1 MKDRIKAYYAE
12 FGEREWNRLLNP
24 TDGAVEFA
32 VNRRAISRYLP
43 TSLDS
48 AQPLR
53 ILDIGGG
60 PGRYSFWLVEQG
72 HKVTLADLS
81 PDLLKIARAKSDESH
96 TQLEAVVE
104 ADACDLSA
112 WPTGYFDA
120 VLSLGPFYHLPDAAD
135 RDRAAGELGR
145 VLRPGGVAFVAL
157 MPRYTFLRR
166 TIAIGD
172 ERQHLL
178 DADFLRE
185 ALEQGAFYNDIPG
198 RFTEGY
204 GAHPAEI
211 EPYFARFGLEQ
222 VTLLASEGIAV
233 GIQEAVAQIADTAP
247 ALYERVIDLILETA
261 TDPSILG
268 LCSHL
273 LYVGQKTDISS

>member
-1 MKDRIKAYYAE
+1 MKERVRAYYAE

-32 VNRRAISRYLP
+32 VNRRVISRYLP
-43 TSLDS
+43 ES

-60 PGRYSFWLVEQG
+60 PGRYSFWLVNAG
-72 HKVTLADLS
+72 HRVTLADLS
-81 PDLLKIARAKSDESH
+81 PELLKIARAKSDESH
-96 TQLEAVVE
+96 TPLEAVVE

-112 WPTGYFDA
+112 WPADSFDA
-120 VLSLGPFYHLPDAAD
+120 VLSLGPFYHLPDQAD
-135 RDRAAGELGR
+135 RDRAAAELGR
-145 VLRPGGVAFVAL
+145 VLRPNGVAFVAL

-178 DADFLRE
+178 DADFLRKAVQE
-185 ALEQGAFYNDIPG
+185 GTFYNDVPG

-204 GAHPAEI
+204 GADPAEI
-211 EPYFARFGLEQ
+211 KPYFARFGLEAL
-222 VTLLASEGIAV
+222 TLLASEGIAV
-233 GIQEAVAQIADTAP
+233 GIQEAVAQIADTEP
-247 ALYERVIDLILETA
+247 ALYDKVIDLILETA

-273 LYVGQKTDISS
+273 LYVGRKTASS

>member
-32 VNRRAISRYLP
+32 VNRRAINRYLP
-43 TSLDS
+43 DS
-48 AQPLR
+48 PLLLR

-60 PGRYSFWLVEQG
+60 PGQYSFWLAALG

-81 PDLLKIARAKSDESH
+81 PELLAIARAKSDEAH

-104 ADACDLSA
+104 ADACDLSV
-112 WPTGYFDA
+112 WPSGFFDA
-120 VLSLGPFYHLPDAAD
+120 VLSLGPFYHLPDTTD
-135 RDRAAGELGR
+135 RDRAAQELVR

-178 DADFLRE
+178 DANFLHD
-185 ALEQGAFYNDIPG
+185 ALQRGAFYNDVPG
-198 RFTEGY
+198 RFTDGY
-204 GAHPAEI
+204 AAHPAEI
-211 EPYFARFGLEQ
+211 EPYFIQFGLEKI
-222 VTLLASEGIAV
+222 TLLASEGIAV
-233 GIQEAVAQIADTAP
+233 GIQEAVAQIADTDP
-247 ALYERVIDLILETA
+247 VLYERVVDLILETA
-261 TDPSILG
+261 SDPSILG

-273 LYVGQKTDISS
+273 LYVGRKAISPSLP